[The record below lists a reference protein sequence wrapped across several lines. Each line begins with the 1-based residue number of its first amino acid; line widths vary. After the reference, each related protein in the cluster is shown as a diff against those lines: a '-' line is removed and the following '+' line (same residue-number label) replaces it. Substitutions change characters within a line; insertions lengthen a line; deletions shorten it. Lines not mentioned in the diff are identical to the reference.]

1 MSRRIGSQ
9 DDRSARL
16 VDPLVIPLPHKM
28 FCKFE
33 AIEVPRQLQATAIT
47 SSRTR
52 CNRMEDGGA
61 ESK

>member
-1 MSRRIGSQ
+1 
-9 DDRSARL
+9 
-16 VDPLVIPLPHKM
+16 VNPLVIPVAHKM
-28 FCKFE
+28 FRKND
-33 AIEVPRQLQATAIT
+33 AVEVPRQLHATAIT